1 VLFDFLFD
9 LAHGIILVKGQMN
22 GFKLTTPAIVWCFWN
37 AFAWRNQVDELLF
50 FSMDETCAHVH
61 GFVHS
66 ERKPMFV
73 KMSQHIDVAQVKLK
87 AENV

>member
-1 VLFDFLFD
+1 
-9 LAHGIILVKGQMN
+9 
-22 GFKLTTPAIVWCFWN
+22 
-37 AFAWRNQVDELLF
+37 
-50 FSMDETCAHVH
+50 MDETCAHVR

-73 KMSQHIDVAQVKLK
+73 KMSQNINAAQVKLK